1 MPKPRPDLDQHF
13 LVDEAVINSLV
24 EESKVGHSDVVLEIG
39 AGKGALTKE
48 IARRA
53 KHVYAI
59 EKDKSFR
66 KSLSAMPKNVTILY
80 GDALEEIKDL
90 KFNVIISNP
99 PFSMVEPL
107 FKRLIFIRIEKAMLI
122 TGKSFLQLLS
132 DAASKWHL
140 IIPLFYDFRLVQMIG
155 KDAFEPEPR
164 TQAAFIE
171 FTPRKAGLSENEK
184 ILREMILQ
192 GDKKLK
198 NALVYSLLRIK
209 KLTKKQ
215 ASDKIAKLGVSDGV
229 LYDRVWH
236 ISSEDFLEVA
246 RKIEKII

>member
-1 MPKPRPDLDQHF
+1 MPKSPSYLDQHF
-13 LVDEAVINSLV
+13 LVDEAVINNLV
-24 EESKVGHSDVVLEIG
+24 EESRIVASDVVLEIG
-39 AGKGALTKE
+39 AGKGALTTE
-48 IARRA
+48 IARHA

-66 KSLSAMPKNVTILY
+66 KSLGSLPKNVTVLY
-80 GDALEEIKDL
+80 GDALEELKDL

-107 FKRLIFIRIEKAMLI
+107 FKKIIFIKLEKAMLI

-140 IIPLFYDFRLVQMIG
+140 IIQLFYDFRLVQMIG

-164 TQAAFIE
+164 TQAALIE
-171 FTPRKAGLSENEK
+171 FTPRRSGLSAHEE
-184 ILREMILQ
+184 ILREIILQ

-198 NALVYSLLRIK
+198 NALVYSLLRLN

-215 ASDKIAKLGVSDGV
+215 ASDKIAKLDISDDV
-229 LYDRVWH
+229 LYDKVWH